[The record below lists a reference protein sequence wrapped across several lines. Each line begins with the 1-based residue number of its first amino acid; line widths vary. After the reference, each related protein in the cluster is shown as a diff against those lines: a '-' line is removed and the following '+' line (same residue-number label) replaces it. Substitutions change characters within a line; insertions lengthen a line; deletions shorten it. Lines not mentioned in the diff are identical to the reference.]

1 LEYASDDEED
11 AVTDASYQTPPM
23 ASTSPATI
31 PPEAVVEVP
40 TPVVT
45 CGCSEVVEKDKDEE
59 LVLCS
64 EVDAVGS
71 DSSEGV
77 VPEENVVP
85 LPVAA
90 PPPTYSPVRGQVA
103 LRGRAGRSFRPYRFP
118 YTERVDR
125 RLARKDLLGEV
136 ADSEHRRLK
145 RKWGGEDLAR
155 NVRARVV
162 QPDDQLESSS
172 GGLGSSPGSSR
183 GPTPDAVQ
191 RVDSPVV

>member
-1 LEYASDDEED
+1 
-11 AVTDASYQTPPM
+11 M

-45 CGCSEVVEKDKDEE
+45 CGCGENVEKDKDGEE

-64 EVDAVGS
+64 EVDAVES
-71 DSSEGV
+71 DSSKET

-103 LRGRAGRSFRPYRFP
+103 IRGRAGCSFRPYRFP
-118 YTERVDR
+118 YAERVDR
-125 RLARKDLLGEV
+125 RLARKDLLGEI

-145 RKWGGEDLAR
+145 REWGGEDLAR

-162 QPDDQLESSS
+162 KSDDQLESSS
-172 GGLGSSPGSSR
+172 GGLGSSPGSNR

-191 RVDSPVV
+191 RMDSPVV

>member
-1 LEYASDDEED
+1 
-11 AVTDASYQTPPM
+11 M

-45 CGCSEVVEKDKDEE
+45 CGCGETVEKDEGGEE

-71 DSSEGV
+71 DFSEEV

-85 LPVAA
+85 IPVAA
-90 PPPTYSPVRGQVA
+90 PPPTYSPVRGQLAV
-103 LRGRAGRSFRPYRFP
+103 RGRASRSFRPYRFP
-118 YTERVDR
+118 YAERVDR
-125 RLARKDLLGEV
+125 RLARKDLLGEI

-162 QPDDQLESSS
+162 QPDDQLESPSS
-172 GGLGSSPGSSR
+172 GSGSSSRDRRGS
-183 GPTPDAVQ
+183 PPDAVQ